1 MNEVQELRQ
10 RRQALATE
18 LRGLREQREHAFR
31 ANSDALSLQRTG
43 VTAHNPAEMRQLAHD
58 ETAGDS
64 AMTKLRRQIELIDDE
79 LATKQRA
86 GGVSGVGRKIM
97 NWLRK

>member
-10 RRQALATE
+10 RRQALETE
-18 LRGLREQREHAFR
+18 RRGLREQRERAYR
-31 ANSDALSLQRTG
+31 ANSDALSLQRAG
-43 VTAHNPAEMRQLAHD
+43 VTDHDSTEMQEFADD

-64 AMTKLRRQIELIDDE
+64 AMTALSREIELIDAN
-79 LATKQRA
+79 LATTRR
-86 GGVSGVGRKIM
+86 GGGRSRRRIM